1 MEKVDQYLLGQSSVE
16 QTRLQQQASAFA
28 NDSNWLFDQIR
39 VAAGSRVVDIGCGPQ
54 GCLDLL
60 SRRVGLAGSVV
71 GVEMDRNAVATARRF
86 LADQGIN
93 NVEVR
98 QGDGKATGLP
108 RESFDLATARLV
120 LTNIPEP
127 EKVSRR

>member
-16 QTRLQQQASAFA
+16 QTRLQQQALAFA

-60 SRRVGLAGSVV
+60 SSRVRPHRSVV
-71 GVEMDRNAVATARRF
+71 GGGVDGNAVATARRF
-86 LADQGIN
+86 LADHGIT

-108 RESFDLATARLV
+108 RESFDLAT
-120 LTNIPEP
+120 
-127 EKVSRR
+127 